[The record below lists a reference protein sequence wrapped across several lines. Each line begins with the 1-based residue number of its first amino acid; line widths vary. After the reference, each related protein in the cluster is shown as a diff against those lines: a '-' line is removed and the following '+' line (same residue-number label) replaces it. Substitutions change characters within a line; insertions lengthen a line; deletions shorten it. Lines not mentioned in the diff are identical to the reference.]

1 MESNTVI
8 KSADLEDPSEQWEA
22 AKSDEA
28 PLRSDDHPRSV
39 ANIAQWREYLP
50 SDCVE
55 AMIKDGWH
63 RRV

>member
-1 MESNTVI
+1 VI
-8 KSADLEDPSEQWEA
+8 KSAELEDPFAQWKA

-28 PLRSDDHPRSV
+28 PLRIDNDPRAL
-39 ANIAQWREYLP
+39 ANIAQWREFLP
-50 SDCVE
+50 ADCVE

>member
-1 MESNTVI
+1 VI
-8 KSADLEDPSEQWEA
+8 KSADLGDPFEQRKT
-22 AKSDEA
+22 AKFDEA
-28 PLRSDDHPRSV
+28 QPRSEDDARAI

-50 SDCVE
+50 ADCVE

>member
-1 MESNTVI
+1 VI
-8 KSADLEDPSEQWEA
+8 KSADPGDPFEQWKS

-28 PLRSDDHPRSV
+28 PLRSGDDPRAL

-50 SDCVE
+50 DDCVE

>member
-1 MESNTVI
+1 VI
-8 KSADLEDPSEQWEA
+8 KSADLGDPFEKWKA

-28 PLRSDDHPRSV
+28 PLRSDDDPRAV
-39 ANIAQWREYLP
+39 ANIALWREYLP
-50 SDCVE
+50 PDCVE